1 MTIVDAAEPSQ
12 SGPPVV
18 IPVAADGVQRAT
30 ITLDSY
36 SYTPNHLIVEAGKP
50 VELTLT
56 SVTTIDPAQFYHQR
70 PGGKPIRRTGCE
82 CRQDGHHEIYTD
94 SAWHI
99 SHLLRQTSLAVA
111 QPSRQRDGREAG
123 SAIGVATSIETSKQ
137 ELLRDLLKQV
147 SRLFYTTLVVVPADV
162 RDQVSLGYLFARA
175 ADTIADTE
183 LIDRPRRLDLLGQL
197 KAQFVSDQIA
207 WAQVREIQQAV
218 GPIQQNSAE
227 RILLER
233 LEDCFRLFQT
243 FSPDDRR
250 RVQRLMTTLTQGME
264 MDLAVFPGTSAE
276 DLTVLKTLDDLDRY
290 TYYVAGCVGEFWTDL
305 MCAHRKAL
313 ASWKVREMSEVG
325 VRFGKGLQLTN
336 IVKDIAHDLQKGRCY
351 VPAPMLAEA
360 GLTAR
365 DLLDQRNRPR
375 FQPVLSKL
383 VRMAVEHLDQGW
395 LYTMAI
401 PRFETR
407 LRLSCMWPILSAGE
421 SLKLVMNSPDLL
433 NPAVKVKIPRS
444 KVYQI
449 MALTTFTGACGYVG
463 TAYWGRLRK
472 QII

>member
-1 MTIVDAAEPSQ
+1 
-12 SGPPVV
+12 
-18 IPVAADGVQRAT
+18 
-30 ITLDSY
+30 
-36 SYTPNHLIVEAGKP
+36 
-50 VELTLT
+50 
-56 SVTTIDPAQFYHQR
+56 
-70 PGGKPIRRTGCE
+70 
-82 CRQDGHHEIYTD
+82 
-94 SAWHI
+94 
-99 SHLLRQTSLAVA
+99 
-111 QPSRQRDGREAG
+111 
-123 SAIGVATSIETSKQ
+123 VATSIEPSKQ

-162 RDQVSLGYLFARA
+162 RDQVSLAYLFARA

-207 WAQVREIQQAV
+207 WAQVREIQHAV
-218 GPIQQNSAE
+218 GPIQQNAAE

-233 LEDCFRLFQT
+233 LEDCFKLFQT

-250 RVQRLMTTLTQGME
+250 RIQRLMTTLTQGME
-264 MDLAVFPGTSAE
+264 MDLSVFSGTSAE
-276 DLTVLKTLDDLDRY
+276 DLTALKTLDDLDRY

-360 GLTAR
+360 GLVAR
-365 DLLDQRNRPR
+365 DLLDQQN
-375 FQPVLSKL
+375 KL
-383 VRMAVEHLDQGW
+383 VHMAMEHLDQGW
-395 LYTMAI
+395 LYAMAI
-401 PRFETR
+401 PRHETR

-421 SLKLVMNSPDLL
+421 SLKLVMSSPDLL

-449 MALTTFTGACGYVG
+449 MALTTSTGACGYMG
-463 TAYWGRLRK
+463 TAYWGHLRK
-472 QII
+472 QIV

>member
-1 MTIVDAAEPSQ
+1 
-12 SGPPVV
+12 
-18 IPVAADGVQRAT
+18 
-30 ITLDSY
+30 
-36 SYTPNHLIVEAGKP
+36 
-50 VELTLT
+50 
-56 SVTTIDPAQFYHQR
+56 
-70 PGGKPIRRTGCE
+70 
-82 CRQDGHHEIYTD
+82 
-94 SAWHI
+94 
-99 SHLLRQTSLAVA
+99 
-111 QPSRQRDGREAG
+111 
-123 SAIGVATSIETSKQ
+123 VATSIETSKQ

-162 RDQVSLGYLFARA
+162 RDQVSLAYLFARA

-197 KAQFVSDQIA
+197 KAQFVSDQLT
-207 WAQVREIQQAV
+207 WTQVREIQQAV

-233 LEDCFRLFQT
+233 LEDCFKLLQT

-250 RVQRLMTTLTQGME
+250 CIHRLMTTLTQGME
-264 MDLAVFPGTSAE
+264 MDLVVFHGKSAE
-276 DLTVLKTLDDLDRY
+276 DLVALKTLDDLDRY

-305 MCAHRKAL
+305 MCAHRTAL
-313 ASWKVREMSEVG
+313 ASWKVREMSEVA

-336 IVKDIAHDLQKGRCY
+336 IVKDVAHDLQKGRCY

-360 GLTAR
+360 GLKPR
-365 DLLDQRNRPR
+365 DLLNQENLSR
-375 FQPVLSKL
+375 FRPVLSQL
-383 VRMAVEHLDQGW
+383 VRMATEHLDQGW
-395 LYTMAI
+395 MYTMAI
-401 PRFETR
+401 PRHETR

-433 NPAVKVKIPRS
+433 NPDVKIKIPRS

-449 MALTTFTGACGYVG
+449 MALTTGTFACGYVG

-472 QII
+472 QIV

>member
-1 MTIVDAAEPSQ
+1 MA
-12 SGPPVV
+12 
-18 IPVAADGVQRAT
+18 
-30 ITLDSY
+30 
-36 SYTPNHLIVEAGKP
+36 
-50 VELTLT
+50 
-56 SVTTIDPAQFYHQR
+56 
-70 PGGKPIRRTGCE
+70 
-82 CRQDGHHEIYTD
+82 
-94 SAWHI
+94 
-99 SHLLRQTSLAVA
+99 TSL
-111 QPSRQRDGREAG
+111 
-123 SAIGVATSIETSKQ
+123 ETFKQ

-162 RDQVSLGYLFARA
+162 RDQVSLAYLFARA

-197 KAQFVSDQIA
+197 KAQFVNDQLI
-207 WAQVREIQQAV
+207 WTQIQEIQQAV
-218 GPIQQNSAE
+218 APIQQDSAE

-233 LEDCFRLFQT
+233 LEDCFKLFQT

-250 RVQRLMTTLTQGME
+250 RIQRLMSTLTQVME
-264 MDLAVFPGTSAE
+264 MDLVVFPGTTAE

-305 MCAHRKAL
+305 MCAHRTAL

-336 IVKDIAHDLQKGRCY
+336 IVKDIAHDLQRGRCY

-360 GLTAR
+360 GLTGR
-365 DLLDQRNRPR
+365 DLLDQRNRAR

-395 LYTMAI
+395 LYAMAV
-401 PRFETR
+401 PRHETR

-444 KVYQI
+444 QVYQI
-449 MALTTFTGACGYVG
+449 MALTTGTFACGYVG
-463 TAYWGRLRK
+463 TACWGRLRK
-472 QII
+472 QIV